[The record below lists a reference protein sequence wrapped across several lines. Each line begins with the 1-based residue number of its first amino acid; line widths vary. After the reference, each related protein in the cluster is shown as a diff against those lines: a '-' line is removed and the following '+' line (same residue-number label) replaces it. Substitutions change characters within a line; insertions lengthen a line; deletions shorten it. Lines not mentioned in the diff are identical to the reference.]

1 MIMSQYANVCSNI
14 INQFLLADQRSGN
27 RAKMASASNT
37 LSNQGIFNE
46 MVSVASMGAEME
58 ASRGIMI
65 NEQSLIDIV
74 KRVMTMYLCVFVSQN
89 PSLIYEIPG
98 MSVELAN
105 QNLLMLNQVKNEIQ
119 QFLARQNQG
128 GVFNQF
134 QQPSTNVS
142 YGGFNNGFNNG
153 FAGNSGFAGG
163 FNQPNANTASGMF
176 SNNAVS
182 IVNNEQ
188 TITQSRR
195 GPVYRGNAQPAITE
209 NKQEPVKER
218 SPTVD
223 QTDVLLLEGFKMN
236 RNAHYVKINNIPY
249 PIELV
254 TESKVEDIPS
264 RFVIDSHP
272 STLLDIGLES
282 AFNSSYVKLNE
293 SGKKALI
300 TSHFVAT
307 PVLLTEEGEEL
318 LETISS
324 KSRLTDVIVSMRL
337 FKESITSVKQMQDLL
352 FLDSYILRNIND
364 ELSQAVGVE
373 GLYLDSVLEDYL
385 SLNDYLTNKTATQV
399 KAFTQYDKSKMS
411 MFLDVSEL
419 NESLKETFIDFQSD
433 DTEYNFL
440 TRAVKIATVNIS
452 EETFFYTNEN
462 KRISFEETPWLSDIA
477 EELFKDATEA
487 YLAVGNFKYRIT
499 KSYIASNYYI
509 QMV

>member
-1 MIMSQYANVCSNI
+1 MSQYANVCSNI

-27 RAKMASASNT
+27 RAKMANASNI
-37 LSNQGIFNE
+37 LSNQAIFNE
-46 MVSVASMGAEME
+46 MVSVASMGAEIE
-58 ASRGIMI
+58 AVRGSMV
-65 NEQSLIDIV
+65 NDQLLLDIV

-98 MSVELAN
+98 MSGEVVN
-105 QNLLMLNQVKNEIQ
+105 QNLAMLNQVKTEIQ

-128 GVFNQF
+128 GMFNQF
-134 QQPSTNVS
+134 QQPTPNVG
-142 YGGFNNGFNNG
+142 YNAFNNG
-153 FAGNSGFAGG
+153 FATNNGFAGG
-163 FNQPNANTASGMF
+163 FSQPNVNTASGMF
-176 SNNAVS
+176 STNAVS

-195 GPVYRGNAQPAITE
+195 GPVYKGSAQPAITE
-209 NKQEPVKER
+209 NKQEPIKEQA
-218 SPTVD
+218 PTVN

-264 RFVIDSHP
+264 RFVIDTHA

-282 AFNSSYVKLNE
+282 AFNASYVKLNE
-293 SGKKALI
+293 SGKKSLI
-300 TSHFVAT
+300 TTHFVAT
-307 PVLLTEEGEEL
+307 PVLLTEEGKEL

-324 KSRLTDVIVSMRL
+324 KSRLTDVIIAMRV
-337 FKESITSVKQMQDLL
+337 FKESITSAKQMQDLL
-352 FLDSYILRNIND
+352 FLDSYILSNIND
-364 ELSQAVGVE
+364 ELSQAIGVE
-373 GLYLDSVLEDYL
+373 GLYLDSTLEDYL
-385 SLNDYLTNKTATQV
+385 SLNDYLSNKTATQV

-411 MFLDVSEL
+411 MFLDICEL
-419 NESLKETFIDFQSD
+419 NESLKETFIDFQND
-433 DTEYNFL
+433 ETEYSYL

-477 EELFKDATEA
+477 EELFKDETEA
-487 YLAVGNFKYRIT
+487 YLAIGNFKYRIT

>member
-1 MIMSQYANVCSNI
+1 MSQYANVCSNI
-14 INQFLLADQRSGN
+14 INQFLLSDQRSGN
-27 RAKMASASNT
+27 RAKMANASNI

-46 MVSVASMGAEME
+46 MVSVASMGAEIE
-58 ASRGIMI
+58 AAKGII
-65 NEQSLIDIV
+65 VNEQLLLDIV

-89 PSLIYEIPG
+89 PSLIYDIPG
-98 MSVELAN
+98 MSGELVN
-105 QNLLMLNQVKNEIQ
+105 QNLGMLNQVKNEIQ

-128 GVFNQF
+128 AMFNQF
-134 QQPSTNVS
+134 QQPTTNVG
-142 YGGFNNGFNNG
+142 YGAFNTG
-153 FAGNSGFAGG
+153 FATNNGFAGG
-163 FNQPNANTASGMF
+163 FNSPNVNTASGMF

-182 IVNNEQ
+182 IVKNDQ

-195 GPVYRGNAQPAITE
+195 GPVYRGSSEPAITE
-209 NKQEPVKER
+209 IKREPVTEQTQA
-218 SPTVD
+218 PTVS
-223 QTDVLLLEGFKMN
+223 QTDTLQLEGFKMN

-254 TESKVEDIPS
+254 TESKAEDIPS
-264 RFVIDSHP
+264 RFVIDTHA

-282 AFNSSYVKLNE
+282 AFNASYVKLNE

-307 PVLLTEEGEEL
+307 PVLLTDEGKDL
-318 LETISS
+318 LEVIFS
-324 KSRLTDVIVSMRL
+324 KSRLTDVIIAMRS
-337 FKESITSVKQMQDLL
+337 FKESITTVKQMQDLL
-352 FLDSYILRNIND
+352 FIDSYILRNINE
-364 ELSQAVGVE
+364 ELSRAVGVE

-399 KAFTQYDKSKMS
+399 KAFTQYDRNKMS
-411 MFLDVSEL
+411 MFLDISDL
-419 NESLKETFIDFQSD
+419 NESLKETFIDFQSNE
-433 DTEYNFL
+433 TEYSFL